1 MLRMVAADRRSD
13 RSMRL
18 IGIASFV
25 FVLVVAY
32 ATSELAPATQAAQSV
47 STSAR
52 QEERIPGDG
61 QAIFRFDTFGDEQ
74 LWTDVLRM
82 HEVIATLPPTTALGV
97 GLKIDVDALPMEVV
111 SALRAGL
118 VDLTKPE
125 VTVELIR
132 LNAVVGV

>member
-1 MLRMVAADRRSD
+1 MARKESQA
-13 RSMRL
+13 MRL
-18 IGIASFV
+18 MGAGVIAY
-25 FVLVVAY
+25 L
-32 ATSELAPATQAAQSV
+32 LAAAFAVSGSAQSSV
-47 STSAR
+47 QRTGSQAS
-52 QEERIPGDG
+52 QPGGKPRLDG
-61 QAIFRFDTFGDEQ
+61 QQIFRFDTFGDEQ

-82 HEVIATLPPTTALGV
+82 HEVVATLPPTTALGV